1 MSQPDTPRQR
11 AIGRIL
17 ITGITGAG
25 GSYLAEYIAGEHPEV
40 EIHGISRWHSTTKDN
55 LEAIAG
61 RAVVHECDLMDFGS
75 VLAVLNAVRPDV
87 IFHLAAHANVRASFE
102 TPIAVLSNNI
112 IGTANLFEAV
122 RRLRLDPIIKLGST
136 AEVYGAVENP
146 GVPIREDAPIRP
158 LNPYAVSKT
167 AQDLLGFVYFKS
179 YGMKIIRTRMFSYLN
194 PRRTDLFATSFARQ
208 VARIEQGL
216 QSELVHGNLDSL
228 RSLLDVRDA
237 MRAYWEAILHCAPG
251 EVYNIG
257 STTPITVGDF
267 LDLLFRR
274 ARVPI
279 RTRRDPA
286 LLRPTDVSYSIPD
299 VSKFV
304 AATGW
309 KPRYSFEE
317 SVDYLLGYWR
327 EAVARELGRSPSRP
341 DPALSAEPRAPHPA
355 HPAPEAA

>member
-1 MSQPDTPRQR
+1 MEPTRSQNIKEILRV
-11 AIGRIL
+11 L
-17 ITGITGAG
+17 ITGIAGAG
-25 GSYLAEYIAGEHPEV
+25 GSYLAEYLVSYQPGVEV
-40 EIHGISRWHSTTKDN
+40 HGISRWHSATKDN
-55 LEAIAG
+55 LSAIAG
-61 RAVVHECDLMDFGS
+61 RVKIHECDLNDFGS
-75 VLAVLNAVRPDV
+75 ILAVLERVKPDA
-87 IFHLAAHANVRASFE
+87 IFHLASHANVRASFE
-102 TPIAVLSNNI
+102 TPIAVLQNNI

-122 RRLRLDPIIKLGST
+122 RRARIEPIIKVGST
-136 AEVYGAVENP
+136 AEVYGAVEKP

-167 AQDLLGFVYFKS
+167 TQDLLGFVYFKS

-216 QSELVHGNLDSL
+216 QNELVHGNLDSL

-237 MRAYWEAILHCAPG
+237 MRAYWEAILHCTPG

-267 LDLLFRR
+267 LDLLIQR

-279 RTRRDPA
+279 RTRLDSA

-299 VSKFV
+299 VSKFI

-309 KPRYSFEE
+309 QPRYSFED
-317 SVDYLLGYWR
+317 SVQYLLDVWR
-327 EAVARELGRSPSRP
+327 KIVAEEL
-341 DPALSAEPRAPHPA
+341 ALKRASAEATANQPA
-355 HPAPEAA
+355 SAG